1 MQCKKTA
8 KSAVSLNRMKLSAVL
23 IEKVRLGHILG
34 GGPICQL
41 TAGLCPHSSSQPSV
55 GPGPSAFPPP

>member
-34 GGPICQL
+34 GGAICPL
-41 TAGLCPHSSSQPSV
+41 TGGLCPHSSSLPSV